1 MKYELTI
8 SNRTFDVLRNFHGI
22 NQSLLFREGNLLK
35 TVSPQ
40 KTILSEIEVDETF
53 PMDFGIYDLKHF
65 LDSILLVS
73 GGTWK
78 RPNLEEVRFYLD
90 SNQSSLWI
98 DGVNGRTKYRFCDP
112 SMIHTPPEKEFSLP
126 DTNAHFT
133 LSAADLTMLMRAA
146 QKIGLPEIIFERL
159 NDGIVRG
166 YAGYSS
172 IVSYR
177 HIPPHL
183 FQLDIDHNPTSDS
196 AFRHIFKVDN
206 LKHFLEDDQ
215 EVRIS
220 AKGVSLFESPR
231 TKAFIASESHATEIP
246 THAFG
251 SDAFDE
257 ELLRKSIAESLAK
270 RREETPKRIMSV
282 QSQIR
287 RLEVE
292 LEELQAFQ
300 DESEE
305 KEAA

>member
-8 SNRTFDVLRNFHGI
+8 SNRTFDVLRNFSGI
-22 NQSLLFREGNLLK
+22 NQCLFFREGNLLK
-35 TVSPQ
+35 TVNPQ
-40 KTILSEIEVDETF
+40 LTILSEIEVDETF

-112 SMIHTPPEKEFSLP
+112 SMIVTPPEKELSLP

-146 QKIGLPEIIFERL
+146 RKIGLPEIIFERL

-166 YAGYSS
+166 YAGYVGNSKMN
-172 IVSYR
+172 
-177 HIPPHL
+177 L

-196 AFRHIFKVDN
+196 AFRHVFKVDN

-220 AKGVSLFESPR
+220 TTGISLFESPR
-231 TKAFIASESHATEIP
+231 TKTFIASESRGTEIS

-251 SDAFDE
+251 SDALDE
-257 ELLRKSIAESLAK
+257 ELG
-270 RREETPKRIMSV
+270 
-282 QSQIR
+282 
-287 RLEVE
+287 E
-292 LEELQAFQ
+292 LIEQALQ